1 MIKAAEARDRAKAK
15 ELIVK
20 QKYIR
25 LADELI
31 DKVIE
36 PAIMEA
42 VEHGLYKTEVVL
54 GCDTETFRVVIQKL
68 EEYEYYIAS
77 RNPISK
83 SLVIDWEERTKPLT
97 RNPENGIGET
107 IQPVYREQYPN
118 PMFKIT

>member
-107 IQPVYREQYPN
+107 TQPVYREQYPN